1 MIREKEKRDLNN
13 LKADYYNSFFSHI
26 YVEKSVADMPDTV
39 RILNKFPQS
48 HIIYIDHY
56 KDVFCR
62 SRQSSVLQHRTQNL
76 IIAKK
81 ENNLVYAGAPVCQ
94 SFGNEHFYYTSCMM
108 NCVFDCEYCY
118 LKGMYP
124 SGNLVVFVNLE
135 DYFEELD
142 RLLSVQSMYVC
153 VSYDADLLALEE
165 WMGYAREWVDY
176 AAKNANLKLEI
187 RTKSAR
193 KKMWDDLPV
202 LSNVVYAFTVS
213 PQKMI
218 VASERNTP
226 SAEARIACAAEG
238 IRRGFPVR
246 FCFDPILYLP
256 GWKVLYQ
263 ELFVQIDEVF
273 AGADCSWGQL
283 DAVSVGGFRIS
294 KDYMKKIRRVEKD
307 SPIVQFPYVNVGGV
321 YQYPPKL
328 LAKMENCILQELE
341 KRMLAERIYRDS
353 ESM

>member
-1 MIREKEKRDLNN
+1 MNC
-13 LKADYYNSFFSHI
+13 KASGYNHAFSHI
-26 YVEKSVADMPDTV
+26 YVERGV
-39 RILNKFPQS
+39 RDHARTKQILSRFPEAQ
-48 HIIYIDHY
+48 IIEITHY
-56 KDVFCR
+56 KDVFTR
-62 SRQSSVLQHRTQNL
+62 RGQQYEAQHRSQSLILAAKREHFFYEGAKPCQN
-76 IIAKK
+76 
-81 ENNLVYAGAPVCQ
+81 
-94 SFGNEHFYYTSCMM
+94 FGNDNFFYCSTMM
-108 NCVFDCEYCY
+108 NCIYDCSYCY

-307 SPIVQFPYVNVGGV
+307 SLIVQFPYVNVGGV

>member
-1 MIREKEKRDLNN
+1 M
-13 LKADYYNSFFSHI
+13 
-26 YVEKSVADMPDTV
+26 
-39 RILNKFPQS
+39 
-48 HIIYIDHY
+48 
-56 KDVFCR
+56 
-62 SRQSSVLQHRTQNL
+62 
-76 IIAKK
+76 
-81 ENNLVYAGAPVCQ
+81 
-94 SFGNEHFYYTSCMM
+94 
-108 NCVFDCEYCY
+108 
-118 LKGMYP
+118 
-124 SGNLVVFVNLE
+124 
-135 DYFEELD
+135 
-142 RLLSVQSMYVC
+142 C

-341 KRMLAERIYRDS
+341 KGCWQSGYTGTVNRCESGMLDRFRKYDVEILYQTSETKHLER
-353 ESM
+353 